1 MPLMNKTALMLGI
14 AMLVLAVSG
23 IGFATDY
30 YDDEYWEDDYDA
42 SYYYD
47 SGCCCGSA
55 LILSILG
62 FVAIRQ

>member
-1 MPLMNKTALMLGI
+1 MNKAALILGI
-14 AMLVLAVSG
+14 AILVLSVSG

-30 YDDEYWEDDYDA
+30 YEDDYWEDDYYDD